1 MAKLLVR
8 ITLLKLLVRIE
19 FSTVCAFDACAVQYS
34 APWLPAKLFI
44 DVTDSMWQPS
54 QAAAT
59 GVFMK
64 QSLLAHLTVSN
75 MTESNMTDSHMTVSN
90 LAVANI
96 TFSNMA
102 VSDITVF
109 TTWQLVPSP
118 KYQVL
123 NLPTKTKIICW
134 HA

>member
-1 MAKLLVR
+1 MAGSKAHRACMLILKAEFCNPVMLEFSGGRSSSKVSGCSKQIIRTRVNGMVKLLVR

-59 GVFMK
+59 AY
-64 QSLLAHLTVSN
+64 S
-75 MTESNMTDSHMTVSN
+75 
-90 LAVANI
+90 
-96 TFSNMA
+96 
-102 VSDITVF
+102 
-109 TTWQLVPSP
+109 
-118 KYQVL
+118 
-123 NLPTKTKIICW
+123 
-134 HA
+134 